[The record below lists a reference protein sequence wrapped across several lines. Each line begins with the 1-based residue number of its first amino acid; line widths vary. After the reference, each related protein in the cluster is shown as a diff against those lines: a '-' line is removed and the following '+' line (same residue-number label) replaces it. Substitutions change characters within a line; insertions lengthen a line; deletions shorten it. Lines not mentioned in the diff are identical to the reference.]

1 MHAIAW
7 IPVFAVG
14 VAGVVLMALVI
25 VAVLAAPFRLAMHIH
40 KKRPDSLNGDW
51 K

>member
-1 MHAIAW
+1 MHAITW

-25 VAVLAAPFRLAMHIH
+25 EAVLAAIH
-40 KKRPDSLNGDW
+40 P
-51 K
+51 

>member
-14 VAGVVLMALVI
+14 VAGVGLAALVI
-25 VAVLAAPFRLAMHIH
+25 EAVLAVSCWPVMHIH
-40 KKRPDSLNGDW
+40 KK
-51 K
+51 

>member
-7 IPVFAVG
+7 IPVSAVG

-25 VAVLAAPFRLAMHIH
+25 EAVLAAIH
-40 KKRPDSLNGDW
+40 P
-51 K
+51 

>member
-1 MHAIAW
+1 MNAIAW

-25 VAVLAAPFRLAMHIH
+25 EAALAAPRWPVMHLH
-40 KKRPDSLNGDW
+40 KK
-51 K
+51 

>member
-14 VAGVVLMALVI
+14 VAGVVLMALI
-25 VAVLAAPFRLAMHIH
+25 IEAVLAVSCWPVMHLH
-40 KKRPDSLNGDW
+40 KK
-51 K
+51 